1 MKAPTMELMRPGQAL
16 QLGLPER
23 APDFARLLVAPPLDE
38 VPLGDREWL
47 HERYREIVPIV
58 LLPALVAVEQG
69 TPVPESCLVRLRH
82 VAARAAVGPGV
93 NFSVVLRG
101 AFPALKVFSVVI
113 RHTRS
118 ASRAQTVIAMARAS
132 HVAYELGSCWAE
144 SWAAHRAR
152 LDAAD
157 ASDRSS
163 GAAGDAARDSAAQ
176 GGNSFAHDP
185 LKDRAESESAQ
196 TVGPQNAELA
206 STHSGLDP
214 RQARELPTDQALTD
228 AVLADVG
235 LSDVELAAAS
245 DALTADEADMLTL
258 AAYGLSN
265 EEIARSTRF
274 SRQTVA
280 WHLSRLMRSWRA
292 PNRTALVA
300 VAFVRGALVARAP
313 RQTHRSKLAVLPPA
327 PPPAGPSAAP
337 VIDTSLRVP
346 PATPDSNST
355 APPATP
361 DSISTVPPAVP
372 DTTDAAEAS

>member
-82 VAARAAVGPGV
+82 VAARAAMGPGV

-144 SWAAHRAR
+144 SWAAHRAH

-157 ASDRSS
+157 ASDRAS
-163 GAAGDAARDSAAQ
+163 GAAGDAPRDSAAQ
-176 GGNSFAHDP
+176 GGNSIAHEP
-185 LKDRAESESAQ
+185 VTDRAGSEGAH
-196 TVGPQNAELA
+196 TVGPQNAVQA
-206 STHSGLDP
+206 GAHSDP
-214 RQARELPTDQALTD
+214 DTRQAPERPTDQALTD
-228 AVLADVG
+228 AGLADVG

-280 WHLSRLMRSWRA
+280 WHLSRLMRNWRA

-313 RQTHRSKLAVLPPA
+313 RQAHRSKIAALPPA
-327 PPPAGPSAAP
+327 PPSAAP
-337 VIDTSLRVP
+337 VVDTNSTVP
-346 PATPDSNST
+346 PATPSINS
-355 APPATP
+355 A
-361 DSISTVPPAVP
+361 VPPAVP

>member
-38 VPLGDREWL
+38 VPLGDRDWL
-47 HERYREIVPIV
+47 HDRYREIVPIV

-82 VAARAAVGPGV
+82 VAARATVGPGV

-113 RHTRS
+113 RHTRN
-118 ASRAQTVIAMARAS
+118 ANRAQTVLAMARAS

-157 ASDRSS
+157 QVN
-163 GAAGDAARDSAAQ
+163 GAPADPERDSVA
-176 GGNSFAHDP
+176 P
-185 LKDRAESESAQ
+185 E
-196 TVGPQNAELA
+196 V
-206 STHSGLDP
+206 
-214 RQARELPTDQALTD
+214 LTD
-228 AVLADVG
+228 VGLADIG

-313 RQTHRSKLAVLPPA
+313 RQAHRSKNAALPPA
-327 PPPAGPSAAP
+327 PPSAAP
-337 VIDTSLRVP
+337 AIDT
-346 PATPDSNST
+346 NST
-355 APPATP
+355 APT
-361 DSISTVPPAVP
+361 AVP

>member
-38 VPLGDREWL
+38 VPLDDREWL
-47 HERYREIVPIV
+47 QERYREIVPIV

-69 TPVPESCLVRLRH
+69 TPVPESCLARLRH

-113 RHTRS
+113 RHTRN
-118 ASRAQTVIAMARAS
+118 ADRAQTVLAMARAS

-152 LDAAD
+152 VDTAD
-157 ASDRSS
+157 QVN
-163 GAAGDAARDSAAQ
+163 GAPADPERDSVA
-176 GGNSFAHDP
+176 P
-185 LKDRAESESAQ
+185 KE
-196 TVGPQNAELA
+196 
-206 STHSGLDP
+206 
-214 RQARELPTDQALTD
+214 LTD
-228 AVLADVG
+228 VGLADVG

-313 RQTHRSKLAVLPPA
+313 RQAHRSKIAALPPVPA
-327 PPPAGPSAAP
+327 PPSAAP
-337 VIDTSLRVP
+337 AIDT
-346 PATPDSNST
+346 NST
-355 APPATP
+355 A
-361 DSISTVPPAVP
+361 PPAVP

>member
-69 TPVPESCLVRLRH
+69 TPVPESCLVPLRH
-82 VAARAAVGPGV
+82 LAARAAAGPGV

-144 SWAAHRAR
+144 SWAAHRAH

-157 ASDRSS
+157 ASDRAS

-176 GGNSFAHDP
+176 GGNSIAHEP
-185 LKDRAESESAQ
+185 VTNRAGSEGAH
-196 TVGPQNAELA
+196 TVGPQNAVLA
-206 STHSGLDP
+206 GAHSDP
-214 RQARELPTDQALTD
+214 DTRQARERPTDQALTD
-228 AVLADVG
+228 AGLTDAGLTDAELADVG

-280 WHLSRLMRSWRA
+280 WHLSRLMRNWRA

-313 RQTHRSKLAVLPPA
+313 RQARRSKIAALPPA
-327 PPPAGPSAAP
+327 PPLAAP
-337 VIDTSLRVP
+337 VIDTH
-346 PATPDSNST
+346 ST

-361 DSISTVPPAVP
+361 NINSTAPPAVP

>member
-23 APDFARLLVAPPLDE
+23 ATDFARLLVSPPLEE
-38 VPLGDREWL
+38 VPLGDRDWL

-69 TPVPESCLVRLRH
+69 TPVPEPCLLRLRQ
-82 VAARAAVGPGV
+82 VAARAAAGPGV

-113 RHTRS
+113 PHTRS
-118 ASRAQTVIAMARAS
+118 ANRAQTVLAMARAS

-152 LDAAD
+152 FDAAD
-157 ASDRSS
+157 HMS
-163 GAAGDAARDSAAQ
+163 GATGDPVRESAAQ
-176 GGNSFAHDP
+176 GEN
-185 LKDRAESESAQ
+185 L
-196 TVGPQNAELA
+196 VGPNVPAGGERAHLDGSHNAAQA
-206 STHSGLDP
+206 STHPDSGSRHSP
-214 RQARELPTDQALTD
+214 ELPADGVLAD
-228 AVLADVG
+228 VGLADVG

-280 WHLSRLMRSWRA
+280 WHLSRLMRNWRA

-313 RQTHRSKLAVLPPA
+313 RQAHRSRLAALPLA
-327 PPPAGPSAAP
+327 SAA
-337 VIDTSLRVP
+337 
-346 PATPDSNST
+346 A
-355 APPATP
+355 APEGNA
-361 DSISTVPPAVP
+361 PAVVPRAAP
-372 DTTDAAEAS
+372 DKDDGTQAP

>member
-47 HERYREIVPIV
+47 QERYREIVPIV

-69 TPVPESCLVRLRH
+69 TPVPESCLTRLRQ

-118 ASRAQTVIAMARAS
+118 ADRAQTVLAMARAS

-144 SWAAHRAR
+144 SWAAHRGR
-152 LDAAD
+152 VDAAD
-157 ASDRSS
+157 HVS
-163 GAAGDAARDSAAQ
+163 GETEDPVRDTAAPG
-176 GGNSFAHDP
+176 
-185 LKDRAESESAQ
+185 E
-196 TVGPQNAELA
+196 
-206 STHSGLDP
+206 
-214 RQARELPTDQALTD
+214 LTD
-228 AVLADVG
+228 VGLADVG

-280 WHLSRLMRSWRA
+280 WHLSRLMRTWRA

-313 RQTHRSKLAVLPPA
+313 RQARRSKIAALPPA
-327 PPPAGPSAAP
+327 PAPPSAAP
-337 VIDTSLRVP
+337 AIDT
-346 PATPDSNST
+346 NST
-355 APPATP
+355 A
-361 DSISTVPPAVP
+361 PPAVP

>member
-38 VPLGDREWL
+38 VPLGDRDWL

-69 TPVPESCLVRLRH
+69 TPVQESCLARLRQ
-82 VAARAAVGPGV
+82 VAARAALGPGV

-113 RHTRS
+113 RHTRC
-118 ASRAQTVIAMARAS
+118 ANRAQTVLAMARAS

-144 SWAAHRAR
+144 SWAAQRAQ

-157 ASDRSS
+157 ASERMS
-163 GAAGDAARDSAAQ
+163 GATGAPARGSAAQ
-176 GGNSFAHDP
+176 GGNP
-185 LKDRAESESAQ
+185 LRPSPVNGSAGSMSAPTDGSQNSTHARTYSDSETRQGRTFPTDGVSTDAGLAD
-196 TVGPQNAELA
+196 VGPIDV
-206 STHSGLDP
+206 G
-214 RQARELPTDQALTD
+214 PTDAGRTD
-228 AVLADVG
+228 AGRTDVGLADVG

-313 RQTHRSKLAVLPPA
+313 RQAQRSRLAALPPA
-327 PPPAGPSAAP
+327 PTPASPAQAP
-337 VIDTSLRVP
+337 AED
-346 PATPDSNST
+346 NST
-355 APPATP
+355 EAPP
-361 DSISTVPPAVP
+361 
-372 DTTDAAEAS
+372 TDER

>member
-1 MKAPTMELMRPGQAL
+1 MELMRPGQAL

-38 VPLGDREWL
+38 VPLDDREWL

-69 TPVPESCLVRLRH
+69 TPVPESCLARLRH

-113 RHTRS
+113 RHTRN
-118 ASRAQTVIAMARAS
+118 ADRAQTVLAMARAS

-152 LDAAD
+152 LDAVD
-157 ASDRSS
+157 HVS
-163 GAAGDAARDSAAQ
+163 GETGDPVRDTAAPG
-176 GGNSFAHDP
+176 
-185 LKDRAESESAQ
+185 E
-196 TVGPQNAELA
+196 
-206 STHSGLDP
+206 
-214 RQARELPTDQALTD
+214 LTD
-228 AVLADVG
+228 VGLSDVG

-245 DALTADEADMLTL
+245 EALTADEADMLTL

-313 RQTHRSKLAVLPPA
+313 RQAHRSKIAALPPVPA
-327 PPPAGPSAAP
+327 PPSAAP
-337 VIDTSLRVP
+337 AIDT
-346 PATPDSNST
+346 NST
-355 APPATP
+355 A
-361 DSISTVPPAVP
+361 PPAVP

>member
-1 MKAPTMELMRPGQAL
+1 
-16 QLGLPER
+16 
-23 APDFARLLVAPPLDE
+23 
-38 VPLGDREWL
+38 
-47 HERYREIVPIV
+47 
-58 LLPALVAVEQG
+58 
-69 TPVPESCLVRLRH
+69 
-82 VAARAAVGPGV
+82 
-93 NFSVVLRG
+93 
-101 AFPALKVFSVVI
+101 
-113 RHTRS
+113 
-118 ASRAQTVIAMARAS
+118 MARAS

-157 ASDRSS
+157 QVK
-163 GAAGDAARDSAAQ
+163 GATADPERVPAA
-176 GGNSFAHDP
+176 P
-185 LKDRAESESAQ
+185 
-196 TVGPQNAELA
+196 AELA
-206 STHSGLDP
+206 DV
-214 RQARELPTDQALTD
+214 EFTDI
-228 AVLADVG
+228 G

-313 RQTHRSKLAVLPPA
+313 RQAHRSKNAALPPA
-327 PPPAGPSAAP
+327 PPSAAP
-337 VIDTSLRVP
+337 AIDT
-346 PATPDSNST
+346 NST
-355 APPATP
+355 APT
-361 DSISTVPPAVP
+361 AVP

>member
-69 TPVPESCLVRLRH
+69 TPVPESCLARLRQ
-82 VAARAAVGPGV
+82 VAARAAMGPGV

-118 ASRAQTVIAMARAS
+118 ADRAQTVLAMARAS

-144 SWAAHRAR
+144 SWAAHRGR
-152 LDAAD
+152 VDAVD
-157 ASDRSS
+157 HES
-163 GAAGDAARDSAAQ
+163 GETGDPVRDTAAPG
-176 GGNSFAHDP
+176 
-185 LKDRAESESAQ
+185 E
-196 TVGPQNAELA
+196 
-206 STHSGLDP
+206 
-214 RQARELPTDQALTD
+214 LTD
-228 AVLADVG
+228 VGLADVG

-245 DALTADEADMLTL
+245 DSLTADEADMLTL

-313 RQTHRSKLAVLPPA
+313 RHAHRSRLAALPPA
-327 PPPAGPSAAP
+327 AASASTASAP
-337 VIDTSLRVP
+337 VEEDNTE
-346 PATPDSNST
+346 
-355 APPATP
+355 APP
-361 DSISTVPPAVP
+361 
-372 DTTDAAEAS
+372 TDER

>member
-38 VPLGDREWL
+38 VPLDDRAWL

-69 TPVPESCLVRLRH
+69 TPVPEPCLARLRQ

-118 ASRAQTVIAMARAS
+118 ASRAQTVLAMARAS

-152 LDAAD
+152 VDAD
-157 ASDRSS
+157 PHSASEHLPDTSS
-163 GAAGDAARDSAAQ
+163 SD
-176 GGNSFAHDP
+176 
-185 LKDRAESESAQ
+185 
-196 TVGPQNAELA
+196 AELA
-206 STHSGLDP
+206 DAGSSDVGLSDVGSSDVGL
-214 RQARELPTDQALTD
+214 EDVGLS
-228 AVLADVG
+228 DVG

-265 EEIARSTRF
+265 EEIARNTRF

-280 WHLSRLMRSWRA
+280 WHLSRLMRTWRA

-313 RQTHRSKLAVLPPA
+313 RQAHRSGRALPPA
-327 PPPAGPSAAP
+327 SASIAPAGDSRAA
-337 VIDTSLRVP
+337 VSR
-346 PATPDSNST
+346 
-355 APPATP
+355 
-361 DSISTVPPAVP
+361 AVP
-372 DTTDAAEAS
+372 DTSNDAEAP

>member
-38 VPLGDREWL
+38 VPLDDREWL

-69 TPVPESCLVRLRH
+69 TPVPESCLARLRH

-118 ASRAQTVIAMARAS
+118 ADRAQSVLAMARAS

-152 LDAAD
+152 VDTAD
-157 ASDRSS
+157 QVN
-163 GAAGDAARDSAAQ
+163 GAPADPERDSVA
-176 GGNSFAHDP
+176 P
-185 LKDRAESESAQ
+185 
-196 TVGPQNAELA
+196 AEL
-206 STHSGLDP
+206 
-214 RQARELPTDQALTD
+214 TD
-228 AVLADVG
+228 VGLADIALSDVELADIG

-313 RQTHRSKLAVLPPA
+313 RQAHRSRIAALPPA
-327 PPPAGPSAAP
+327 PAPPSAAP
-337 VIDTSLRVP
+337 AIDT
-346 PATPDSNST
+346 NST
-355 APPATP
+355 APT
-361 DSISTVPPAVP
+361 AVP